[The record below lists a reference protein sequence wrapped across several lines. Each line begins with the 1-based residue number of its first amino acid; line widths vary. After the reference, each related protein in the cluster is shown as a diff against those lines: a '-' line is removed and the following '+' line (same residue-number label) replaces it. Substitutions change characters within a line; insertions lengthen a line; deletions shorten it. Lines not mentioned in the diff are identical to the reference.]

1 MPDQYSVQPLKVQ
14 ESIFKNYTYIIV
26 DHQTRDAAIVDPAWE
41 FDTISRAIGR
51 LRVKVKSI
59 LLTHSHFDHV
69 NLVDRLA
76 DYYAPTVYIH
86 RIEIDY
92 YRYACRNL
100 VALEDRDRLTLGATD
115 ITCFHTPGHTAGSLC
130 YLAAESLF
138 SGDTLFTEGCGVCD
152 THGGSPSAM
161 FRSMQYL
168 KAAVADHV
176 AVYPGHSFGKEP
188 GHTFGHL
195 RQNNVYLNIT
205 DEKRFVEFRMRSTGK
220 AANHF
225 DFQ

>member
-1 MPDQYSVQPLKVQ
+1 MPQHYSVQPLKVQ
-14 ESIFKNYTYIIV
+14 ASLFKNYTYIIV
-26 DHQTRDAAIVDPAWE
+26 DHRTRDAAVVDPAWE
-41 FDTISRAIGR
+41 LDTIAAALRR
-51 LRVKVKSI
+51 LDVGVKAI

-76 DYYAPTVYIH
+76 DRYAPTVYLH
-86 RIEIDY
+86 RTEIDF

-100 VALEDRDRLTLGATD
+100 VALGDGDTIAVGATEFR
-115 ITCFHTPGHTAGSLC
+115 CFHTPGHTAGSLC
-130 YLAAESLF
+130 YLAPDSLF

-152 THGGSPSAM
+152 TYGGSASAM

-188 GHTFGHL
+188 GHTFAHL

-205 DEKRFVEFRMRSTGK
+205 DERRFVEFRNRPTGNPAK
-220 AANHF
+220 FF